1 MRGKM
6 RASAPLS
13 GKQGFSYNEVKLA
26 FVFGACAV
34 HTVFVVWPLWLE
46 SLSLAC
52 FVDSLSNLSAV
63 PLLAVCLL
71 STTCAGIL
79 SQNHG
84 HIAFFLGSVFY
95 LACHS
100 YSNFGLFLLAVLA
113 LAYLVVTLVPNAC
126 RSVRRFVMEGLLG
139 RAVTLIMSFIRI
151 LNYVSDIC
159 LHSNTF
165 YTHEQGS
172 GTN

>member
-1 MRGKM
+1 MPSIFAMRGKM
-6 RASAPLS
+6 CASAPL
-13 GKQGFSYNEVKLA
+13 YNEVKLA

-126 RSVRRFVMEGLLG
+126 RSVRRFVMEGL
-139 RAVTLIMSFIRI
+139 AVPSR
-151 LNYVSDIC
+151 
-159 LHSNTF
+159 
-165 YTHEQGS
+165 
-172 GTN
+172 